1 MELWIIIALVAII
14 VLFFIVTYNRLVAL
28 RNRIREAFAA
38 IEVYLQNRFDA
49 LVKVAEAVNAYT
61 GHERETL
68 EAVTRMRQGIQDDQS
83 PADKLQA
90 YKSIEEMLEGINIQ
104 VESYPDLKASENYIQ
119 LQNTINDL
127 ESQLAN
133 SRREY
138 NVLVAKYNTVIE
150 SIPTNFVA
158 GISGFRRETLLE
170 IEASKKEDV
179 DMKALLSR

>member
-68 EAVTRMRQGIQDDQS
+68 EVGC
-83 PADKLQA
+83 
-90 YKSIEEMLEGINIQ
+90 G
-104 VESYPDLKASENYIQ
+104 
-119 LQNTINDL
+119 
-127 ESQLAN
+127 
-133 SRREY
+133 
-138 NVLVAKYNTVIE
+138 
-150 SIPTNFVA
+150 
-158 GISGFRRETLLE
+158 
-170 IEASKKEDV
+170 
-179 DMKALLSR
+179 